1 MAAQLP
7 LGRYFPELQKSYEG
21 ETRYLEILERI
32 IFPRGRGFM
41 QRWHVVV
48 RPILGRSAASSRD
61 CCPRRPRSTKD
72 FECSV
77 GFAGR
82 ADRALSRSTSGHN
95 TGRVHLPTG
104 DHSDAAV
111 VKSEQELERQGAR
124 GRRRKTKLGP
134 ERAIIGCDAR
144 SPRTPRRQHFMDDR
158 FGERVPGATIRRH
171 GCRPAHAR
179 QGGEQGNVKN

>member
-1 MAAQLP
+1 M
-7 LGRYFPELQKSYEG
+7 FPDD
-21 ETRYLEILERI
+21 RD
-32 IFPRGRGFM
+32 FM
-41 QRWHVVV
+41 YYRHALV
-48 RPILGRSAASSRD
+48 RPSFGRSAASSGD
-61 CCPRRPRSTKD
+61 HCSCYPRSAKD

-124 GRRRKTKLGP
+124 RRRGKTKLGP
-134 ERAIIGCDAR
+134 ERAIIGFDAR

-158 FGERVPGATIRRH
+158 FGERVPGPTIRRH